1 MWKIWYSI
9 FDPRRALIAKA
20 IFLGALMFT
29 IHLILLSTD
38 RYNWLDGART
48 VKKAEGVTT
57 SQPAKIAAHLDL
69 SKLNG

>member
-9 FDPRRALIAKA
+9 FDPRRALIAQA

-38 RYNWLDGART
+38 RYNWLDGP
-48 VKKAEGVTT
+48 KAKPVAP
-57 SQPAKIAAHLDL
+57 QNAPMPAPK
-69 SKLNG
+69 S